1 MKGRFLFI
9 LGLIFW
15 GSCGICAAGRGTSE
29 LDELVKVFE
38 QNPGNP
44 ESTLRLLKELDRAGK
59 PGQEVIDRYFL
70 TQKEADYCKEY
81 NWIIVRDFVNDINA
95 PQLKYVFEH
104 QDKFI
109 QYFSKDDVFQKLD
122 NVLVNHLDKLYQQ
135 NKTDYEKMLQQIKDY
150 GYVAY
155 ITASSVTDIFYIIRK
170 ETHDISRT
178 YVIMENIFQLVS
190 VLSVT
195 EKDIRDAFGQKWKD
209 FEDCVQYMT
218 GKNSNMDYII
228 TVNGKDYADAMLPVM
243 TPAVWIEKAAFI
255 EE

>member
-1 MKGRFLFI
+1 MKLLIDTNVILDMVLKRSGYDISMELFRKVRET
-9 LGLIFW
+9 G
-15 GSCGICAAGRGTSE
+15 AG
-29 LDELVKVFE
+29 
-38 QNPGNP
+38 
-44 ESTLRLLKELDRAGK
+44 
-59 PGQEVIDRYFL
+59 
-70 TQKEADYCKEY
+70 
-81 NWIIVRDFVNDINA
+81 
-95 PQLKYVFEH
+95 
-104 QDKFI
+104 
-109 QYFSKDDVFQKLD
+109 
-122 NVLVNHLDKLYQQ
+122 
-135 NKTDYEKMLQQIKDY
+135 
-150 GYVAY
+150 AY

-178 YVIMENIFQLVS
+178 YVIIENIFQLVS